1 MFIRSGNWT
10 GEGPLSILMFDVRKL
25 LDELQVCLSSFAD
38 NDDDEA
44 GIKFVYGNPAC
55 GSLSDYLVAMTD
67 QYGERA
73 EFISWI
79 NKFRE
84 YLHYSDFNLWLLVLQ
99 QPGKTRTVEYIVDF
113 SKYNVVIGDSD
124 KDDIL
129 SSYNYYIDTVIGKTM
144 LGFFYKVRLKV
155 VNI

>member
-1 MFIRSGNWT
+1 MVN
-10 GEGPLSILMFDVRKL
+10 
-25 LDELQVCLSSFAD
+25 A
-38 NDDDEA
+38 
-44 GIKFVYGNPAC
+44 
-55 GSLSDYLVAMTD
+55 
-67 QYGERA
+67 
-73 EFISWI
+73 ISWV

-99 QPGKTRTVEYIVDF
+99 QPGKTGTVEYIVDF

-155 VNI
+155 VNIY